1 MHRYVAGTPNMHK
14 TWAEYK
20 AGFGSIDSDVFW
32 TGLETLHQVTTSAS
46 AQLRVEVKE
55 AGTQLWYSFE
65 YWVLVRV
72 LDVLH
77 PTRGIPL
84 PTLRG

>member
-65 YWVLVRV
+65 YWTFFIRHEAFHYRLFAANSQ
-72 LDVLH
+72 
-77 PTRGIPL
+77 
-84 PTLRG
+84 